1 MPGGNNYNIY
11 LPGGNNYLPL
21 WIGHS
26 LLHGRSFHKM
36 LH

>member
-1 MPGGNNYNIY
+1 M
-11 LPGGNNYLPL
+11 PGGNNYLPL